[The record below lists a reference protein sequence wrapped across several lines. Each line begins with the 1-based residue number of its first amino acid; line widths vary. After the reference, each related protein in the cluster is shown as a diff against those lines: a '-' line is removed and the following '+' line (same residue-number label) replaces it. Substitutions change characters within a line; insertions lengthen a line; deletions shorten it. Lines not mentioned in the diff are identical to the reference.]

1 MAKCYHVASS
11 SSLGSYGLNFNDF
24 RPESFKINIIHL
36 MHIRARNKY
45 IAKVSMVKNLQI
57 NAYLAK
63 KSPDPQTKAKIP
75 RYREKSPAVLTL
87 AAAPDRL
94 VLVAGVAT
102 VGRPVFSLIVFK

>member
-1 MAKCYHVASS
+1 MAKSYRVAPSS
-11 SSLGSYGLNFNDF
+11 SFGSYGLNFNDF
-24 RPESFKINIIHL
+24 RPESFKINDIIHL
-36 MHIRARNKY
+36 MHISARKKY

-63 KSPDPQTKAKIP
+63 KSPDPKTKVIIP

-94 VLVAGVAT
+94 VSVAGVAA
-102 VGRPVFSLIVFK
+102 VGRCSH